1 MKSHQPRYAIRKYA
15 VGAASVLIGFFAGA
29 HVVAADTSSVTD
41 SPSTTVP
48 TQPSEGESTIS
59 LNEEASQPTVEK
71 PTAPG
76 PIVDQSQPT
85 LPDRELRVS
94 DLDRLIREEASSVA
108 ESDVAAQPATETP
121 AKDPDQEEKL
131 AKKKIVSIDA
141 GRKYFS
147 PEQIK
152 EIIDEASKTGYIDLH
167 LLVGNDGLRFVLDD
181 MSLKVGDTSYS
192 SQAVTDAVEKGTKA

>member
-29 HVVAADTSSVTD
+29 HVVAADTPMTTE
-41 SPSTTVP
+41 SPATTVP
-48 TQPSEGESTIS
+48 TQPNESESTIS
-59 LNEEASQPTVEK
+59 LNEEASQPAVEK
-71 PTAPG
+71 PTAPA
-76 PIVDQSQPT
+76 PIVYQSQPT

-108 ESDVAAQPATETP
+108 ESDVTTQPTTAATETP

-141 GRKYFS
+141 GRK
-147 PEQIK
+147 
-152 EIIDEASKTGYIDLH
+152 
-167 LLVGNDGLRFVLDD
+167 
-181 MSLKVGDTSYS
+181 
-192 SQAVTDAVEKGTKA
+192 

>member
-71 PTAPG
+71 TNGSCPNRRSKSTDTA
-76 PIVDQSQPT
+76 
-85 LPDRELRVS
+85 
-94 DLDRLIREEASSVA
+94 
-108 ESDVAAQPATETP
+108 
-121 AKDPDQEEKL
+121 
-131 AKKKIVSIDA
+131 
-141 GRKYFS
+141 
-147 PEQIK
+147 
-152 EIIDEASKTGYIDLH
+152 
-167 LLVGNDGLRFVLDD
+167 
-181 MSLKVGDTSYS
+181 
-192 SQAVTDAVEKGTKA
+192 

>member
-29 HVVAADTSSVTD
+29 HVVAADTPTTTE
-41 SPSTTVP
+41 SPATTVP
-48 TQPSEGESTIS
+48 TQPNESESTIS
-59 LNEEASQPTVEK
+59 LNEEASQPAVEK
-71 PTAPG
+71 PTAPA

-108 ESDVAAQPATETP
+108 ESDVTTQPTTAATETP

-147 PEQIK
+147 PDQIK
-152 EIIDEASKTGYIDLH
+152 EIIDEASKTGYTDLH
-167 LLVGNDGLRFVLDD
+167 LLVGNDGLRFVLDRK
-181 MSLKVGDTSYS
+181 SV
-192 SQAVTDAVEKGTKA
+192 V